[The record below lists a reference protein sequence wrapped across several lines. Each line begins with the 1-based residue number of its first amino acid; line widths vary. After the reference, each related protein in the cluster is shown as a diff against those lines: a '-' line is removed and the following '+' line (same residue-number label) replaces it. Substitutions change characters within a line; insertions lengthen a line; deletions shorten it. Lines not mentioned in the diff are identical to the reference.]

1 MATGQKPTHKLSIVR
16 DGKTEKDQ
24 RWMTLAHLW
33 PTKTGEGYSGEVQL
47 AAPVLL
53 PAAGVRFVISELKR
67 DEQPA
72 NADGETTVGD
82 DDVPF

>member
-1 MATGQKPTHKLSIVR
+1 MGTGQKPTHKLSIVR
-16 DGKTEKDQ
+16 DGANDRDQ

-33 PTKTGEGYSGEVQL
+33 PTKNGEGYSGEVQL

-53 PAAGVRFVISELKR
+53 PAAGVRFVISEIQR
-67 DEQPA
+67 NESTATEDEA
-72 NADGETTVGD
+72 RTVGD